1 MMKNVKSKKKKL
13 DIIYE
18 DKELIVVNKM
28 AKQLCVSTE
37 KDREHTL
44 YNEVS
49 SYVKKQNPKNKI
61 FIVHRLDRDTSGI
74 VIFAKNEI
82 LKHKLQDNW
91 DKIAKIREY
100 IAVVDKVPKKTKD
113 TLKDYLKESKTLQVY
128 VTDDIENG
136 KLAITDYEVIKKTR
150 VYSMLKINI
159 HTGRKNQIRVQLYN
173 IDHPIVGD
181 KKYKSRNNPLG
192 RLALHA
198 SKLEIIHPITKKVM
212 TFESKVPDSF
222 NKMFE

>member
-1 MMKNVKSKKKKL
+1 MIKRKTKKKKL

-18 DKELIVVNKM
+18 DKEIIVINKPS
-28 AKQLCVSTE
+28 KQLCIATD
-37 KDREHTL
+37 KDKQHTL

-61 FIVHRLDRDTSGI
+61 FIVHRLDKDTSGI
-74 VIFAKNEI
+74 VLFAKNEV
-82 LKHKLQDNW
+82 LKRKLQDNW
-91 DKIAKIREY
+91 ETLAKNREY
-100 IAVVDKVPKKTKD
+100 IAIVDGKMEHKKD

-128 VTDDIENG
+128 VTQNTKNG
-136 KLAITDYEVIKKTR
+136 KLAITNYEVLKNNK

-159 HTGRKNQIRVQLYN
+159 NTGRKNQIRVQLSN
-173 IDHPIVGD
+173 INHPIVGD

-198 SKLEIIHPITKKVM
+198 SKLEVVHPVTKKLMV
-212 TFESKVPDSF
+212 FESKVPVIFD
-222 NKMFE
+222 KMFE

>member
-1 MMKNVKSKKKKL
+1 MKSKKKL

-18 DKELIVVNKM
+18 DKELIVVNKET
-28 AKQLCVSTE
+28 KKLCVSTD
-37 KDREHTL
+37 KIKTNTL
-44 YNEVS
+44 YSEVS

-61 FIVHRLDRDTSGI
+61 FIVHRLDRDTSGL

-82 LKHKLQDNW
+82 LKKKLQDNW
-91 DKIAKIREY
+91 DKLAKTREY
-100 IAVVDKVPKKTKD
+100 IAIVDKIPKKKKD

-128 VTDDIENG
+128 VTDDKKDG
-136 KLAITDYEVIKKTR
+136 KLAITDYEVIKTNK

-159 HTGRKNQIRVQLYN
+159 HTGRKNQIRVQLSN
-173 IDHPIVGD
+173 IGNPVVGD

-198 SKLEIIHPITKKVM
+198 TKLEIIHPVTKKVM
-212 TFESKVPDSF
+212 LFECKVPKNFD
-222 NKMFE
+222 KMFEN

>member
-1 MMKNVKSKKKKL
+1 MQNKKKKKL

-18 DKELIVVNKM
+18 DKELIVINKPT
-28 AKQLCVSTE
+28 KKLCVSTE
-37 KDREHTL
+37 KQKENTL
-44 YNEVS
+44 YSEVS

-74 VIFAKNEI
+74 VIFAKNEN
-82 LKHKLQDNW
+82 LKRKLQDNW
-91 DKIAKIREY
+91 DKIAIKREY
-100 IAVVDKVPKKTKD
+100 VAIVDGTFKKKKD

-128 VTDDIENG
+128 VTDDTKNG
-136 KLAITDYEVIKKTR
+136 KLAITNYEVINENR

-159 HTGRKNQIRVQLYN
+159 HTGRKNQIRVQLSN
-173 IDHPIVGD
+173 INHPIVGD

-198 SKLEIIHPITKKVM
+198 TKLEIMHPMIKKVLV
-212 TFESKVPDSF
+212 FESKVPENF
-222 NKMFE
+222 IKVFE

>member
-1 MMKNVKSKKKKL
+1 MEKKKSKKKKL

-18 DKELIVVNKM
+18 DKELIVINKPT
-28 AKQLCVSTE
+28 KQLCVSTE
-37 KDREHTL
+37 RQKEHTL
-44 YNEVS
+44 YSEVS

-82 LKHKLQDNW
+82 LKRKLQDNW
-91 DKIAKIREY
+91 DKLAKVREY
-100 IAVVDKVPKKTKD
+100 VAVVDKVPKKKKD
-113 TLKDYLKESKTLQVY
+113 TLKDYLKESKTLEVF
-128 VTDDIENG
+128 VTDDQKNG
-136 KLAITDYEVIKKTR
+136 KLAITDYEVIKHTR

-159 HTGRKNQIRVQLYN
+159 HTGRKNQIRVQLSN
-173 IDHPIVGD
+173 IGHPIVGD

-198 SKLEIIHPITKKVM
+198 TKLEIIHPVTKKNM
-212 TFESKVPDSF
+212 IFESKVPESF
-222 NKMFE
+222 NKMFD